1 MSDSRIIQGPGL
13 ASSVYDMTIPTTN
26 QILPSTILDSSISL
40 ALAMQQD
47 AARGRHS
54 LALAGLFAT
63 TKKVSIFLRR
73 LGSILRNSIN

>member
-1 MSDSRIIQGPGL
+1 MSRYPFPEPPNRFPGPT
-13 ASSVYDMTIPTTN
+13 DMFPAPN

-40 ALAMQQD
+40 ALDMQQD